1 MWISLQFASKLY
13 KSLQVS
19 SSLFKTSKEFIEE
32 ELIKAVKEFDDIL
45 VGEFKAYQ
53 SREQI
58 NAEVLLKAAEKK
70 SKMVVKEKLE
80 KVEIIPPRLS
90 RVIL

>member
-1 MWISLQFASKLY
+1 M
-13 KSLQVS
+13 
-19 SSLFKTSKEFIEE
+19 
-32 ELIKAVKEFDDIL
+32 IKAVKEFDDIL